1 MHGNGLPHRVDIAR
15 LGEGEHSWTGALAG
29 CPLPRMDA
37 LDARVGDASATLTL
51 TIDRGRPRLQGN
63 CSAVVTL
70 VCERCLAP
78 VALDTAGAFDLVVVD
93 RIEEADGY
101 GADQPVVVAPKGQLD
116 IAALIEDELILALP
130 VIPTHDD
137 TDCDGGQRQFGPAGE
152 AAPARDNP
160 FQALESLKRD
170 DSGEVH

>member
-1 MHGNGLPHRVDIAR
+1 MHGNGLPHRIDMTR
-15 LGEGEHSWTGALAG
+15 LGEGEHSWSGALVD

-37 LDARVGDASATLTL
+37 LRAHVGAVSATLTL
-51 TIDRGRPRLQGN
+51 VLDRGRPRLYGE
-63 CSAVVTL
+63 CAGTVTL

-78 VALDTAGAFDLVVVD
+78 VAVDAAGSFDLVVVD

-101 GADQPVVVAPKGQLD
+101 GADQPVVVAAKGQLD
-116 IAALIEDELILALP
+116 IAAVVEDELILALP
-130 VIPTHDD
+130 VIPTHDN

-170 DSGEVH
+170 GSGEVH

>member
-1 MHGNGLPHRVDIAR
+1 
-15 LGEGEHSWTGALAG
+15 
-29 CPLPRMDA
+29 
-37 LDARVGDASATLTL
+37 
-51 TIDRGRPRLQGN
+51 
-63 CSAVVTL
+63 
-70 VCERCLAP
+70 
-78 VALDTAGAFDLVVVD
+78 
-93 RIEEADGY
+93 
-101 GADQPVVVAPKGQLD
+101 VVVAPKGQLD

-137 TDCDGGQRQFGPAGE
+137 ADCDGGQRQFGPAGE